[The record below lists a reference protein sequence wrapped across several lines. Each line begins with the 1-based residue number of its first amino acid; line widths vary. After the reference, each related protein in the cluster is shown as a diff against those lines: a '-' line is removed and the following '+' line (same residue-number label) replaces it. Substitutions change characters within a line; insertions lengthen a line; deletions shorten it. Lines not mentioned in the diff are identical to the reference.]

1 MSHYYDEEEYTF
13 RAPRVPRIVI
23 KRTPPVPRIERLR
36 PPTPREEDY
45 IVSQIEDADGQFARM
60 FKDRRSNDIAVAKTQ
75 MAESLLAIGD
85 MIDKTIIS
93 FDKTFDGEK
102 FYTFA
107 AVKADD
113 KWFLTGIVEGAGFGG
128 TGGRT
133 VVNTTDLIIF
143 MMTGVPVREVHRMLP
158 VAGGTIKVVDPAVLE
173 LETEEARRERHLTE
187 GAHSGTVVKATKATR
202 QR

>member
-13 RAPRVPRIVI
+13 RAPRVPRIAI
-23 KRTPPVPRIERLR
+23 KRTPPVPRIERLQ

-45 IVSQIEDADGQFARM
+45 SVTNINDADAQFARM
-60 FKDRRSNDIAVAKTQ
+60 FKDRRSNDIATTKVA
-75 MAESLLAIGD
+75 MAESLLALGD

-113 KWFLTGIVEGAGFGG
+113 KWFLTGVLEGANFGG

-133 VVNTTDLIIF
+133 VTNTTDLIIF
-143 MMTGVPVREVHRMLP
+143 MMTGLPVREVHRMVP
-158 VAGGTIKVVDPAVLE
+158 VAGASIKVVDPAVLE
-173 LETEEARRERHLTE
+173 LEASSAGVETTTTRASKAVRRR
-187 GAHSGTVVKATKATR
+187 
-202 QR
+202 

>member
-1 MSHYYDEEEYTF
+1 VSHYYDEEEYTF
-13 RAPRVPRIVI
+13 RAPRVPRIAI

-45 IVSQIEDADGQFARM
+45 IVTQIDDADAQFQRM
-60 FKDRRSNDIAVAKTQ
+60 FKDRRSNDIATAKTQ
-75 MAESLLAIGD
+75 MAESLLALSD

-107 AVKADD
+107 AVKSDD
-113 KWFLTGIVEGAGFGG
+113 KWYLTGIVEGAHFGG

-133 VVNTTDLIIF
+133 VVSTTDLIIF
-143 MMTGVPVREVHRMLP
+143 MMVGVPVRQVDRMVP
-158 VAGGTIKVVDPAVLE
+158 AAGGSIKVTAPADLE
-173 LETEEARRERHLTE
+173 LEP
-187 GAHSGTVVKATKATR
+187 VKTTTSAIAVKR
-202 QR
+202 VPKGQGR